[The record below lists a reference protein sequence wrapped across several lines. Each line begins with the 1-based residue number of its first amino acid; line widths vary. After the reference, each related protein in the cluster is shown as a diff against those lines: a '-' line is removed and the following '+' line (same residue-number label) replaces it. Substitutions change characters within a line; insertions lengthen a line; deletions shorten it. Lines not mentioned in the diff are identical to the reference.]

1 MTDEAARARDRAE
14 RSLRANVRER
24 IDHGGYG
31 DVAEYLYVASLAGL
45 SGSPAELLARA
56 PSYAGR
62 ESAGFVSMS

>member
-14 RSLRANVRER
+14 RFLRANVRER

-45 SGSPAELLARA
+45 PGSPAELLARA
-56 PSYAGR
+56 PSYAR
-62 ESAGFVSMS
+62 P